1 MWIDNTEDGRED
13 LALDMCDW
21 FLGKLH
27 ETFRELEISTTHQ
40 KEMIRLVEKRL
51 DTEVFLIVAHETG
64 LSLEDVKHAAVA
76 S

>member
-1 MWIDNTEDGRED
+1 MWMDNTEEGREE

-21 FLGKLH
+21 FLGKMYQ
-27 ETFRELEISTTHQ
+27 TFRELEISSTHQ

-51 DTEVFLIVAHETG
+51 DTEVFLIAAHEKG
-64 LSLEDVKHAAVA
+64 LSVEAVKAAVG

>member
-1 MWIDNTEDGRED
+1 MWIDNTEEGRED

-21 FLGKLH
+21 LLGKMH

>member
-1 MWIDNTEDGRED
+1 MWMDNTEEGRED

-21 FLGKLH
+21 LLGKMH